1 MVRHRSNK
9 RIFCTQGEPLH
20 ARFCYCLTLRYLLN
34 HEIYDCML
42 MTFADPHGISSR
54 YQCQLFGSSAGT
66 RIRWKVY
73 PMLGWCVLSLS
84 KVFRVLD
91 SFVSK
96 HINIYDV
103 EKRNTLRVLQWT
115 ILIGEEYHCWKE
127 YTNAKE
133 RNWVKRDWTS
143 SRYY

>member
-54 YQCQLFGSSAGT
+54 YRSQSFGSSAET
-66 RIRWKVY
+66 RIRRKVCL
-73 PMLGWCVLSLS
+73 MLGWCTLSLS

-91 SFVSK
+91 SFVSILISI
-96 HINIYDV
+96 HDI
-103 EKRNTLRVLQWT
+103 EKRNTLRAIQWI
-115 ILIGEEYHCWKE
+115 ILIDEEYHCWKE

-133 RNWVKRDWTS
+133 RNWVKRGWTS
-143 SRYY
+143 LRYY